1 MGSHGR
7 QLAWELVVADFMSAE
22 QSEAQAKA
30 CDYNQMPSSGTDSSS
45 VTSNRGSIRR
55 LKNNITILA
64 FKKIKREKMAWIYL
78 FIAGLFEIGWAVGLK
93 YTDGFTKLWP
103 SVITIVIMILSF
115 YFLSSAVK
123 TIPIG
128 TAYAIWTGI
137 GAVGTAILGIFL
149 FGESKEF
156 VRLFFILL
164 IIIGIVGLKI
174 FSKVP
179 VQ

>member
-1 MGSHGR
+1 
-7 QLAWELVVADFMSAE
+7 VTE
-22 QSEAQAKA
+22 QANHNVTE
-30 CDYNQMPSSGTDSSS
+30 SS
-45 VTSNRGSIRR
+45 VTSGKGGIGW

-93 YTDGFTKLWP
+93 YTNGFTKLWP
-103 SVITIVIMILSF
+103 SVITIIGMVLSF
-115 YFLSSAVK
+115 YFLSGAVK
-123 TIPIG
+123 SIPIG

-137 GAVGTAILGIFL
+137 GAVGTAILGIIL
-149 FGESKEF
+149 FGESKELM
-156 VRLFFILL
+156 RLFFILL
-164 IIIGIVGLKI
+164 IVIGIVGLKI